1 MTIRVGINGFGRI
14 GRCVM
19 RIAAQDP
26 EVEVVAVNIHS
37 NQDAAIHLL
46 KFDSVHGRFPGVER
60 TEDGFTVNGT
70 PVKVVSGDSPADIEW
85 GELGCDLVIESTG
98 KFKGKAECQA
108 FLDKGAKKVLIT
120 APGKEDVDATIV
132 MGVNDEIYDPATMN
146 VVSNAS
152 CTTNCLAPVAKVLD
166 QAFGIER
173 GYMNTIHAYT
183 GDQRIVDKT
192 HKDLRRA
199 RAGAVSQ
206 IPTTTGAAK
215 AVGLV
220 LPQLA
225 GKLDGMSTRVPV
237 PDGSMVDLTAQLKTQ
252 VTAEQINEAMKAAAE
267 GPMKGVLEYSTDPLV
282 SCDIIGDTASSIFDS
297 QLTRVMGGTGD
308 FIKVISWYDNEMGY
322 SARVVDL
329 AKLMLA

>member
-252 VTAEQINEAMKAAAE
+252 VTAEQINEAMKTAAE

-329 AKLMLA
+329 AKLMMA

>member
-252 VTAEQINEAMKAAAE
+252 VAAEQINEAMKAAAE

>member
-37 NQDAAIHLL
+37 NQDTAIHLL

-252 VTAEQINEAMKAAAE
+252 VTAEQINEAMKTAAE

-329 AKLMLA
+329 AKLMMA